1 METVRPPVTNSRH
14 ENRWKWPRVSFK
26 SIPFRHDKK
35 TMEITPGLL
44 KNSGFVATEK
54 HNWKCFQVSLEICTD
69 VTRTAVRQ
77 FGSLAGCNTAAAVPS
92 TSKKKKSQ
100 LTSTSF
106 ECEMPRL
113 QQMSALDVTVCSN
126 RWHDILATALPSC
139 FFEKKNNKKLF
150 LNWITA
156 TFQDWTPRNW
166 RVALKNA
173 SLDAPPDPAVF
184 SKCCSFKSRV
194 AFGFL
199 SKLEPTKTAPAFACP
214 SVAH

>member
-139 FFEKKNNKKLF
+139 FFEKKKQQKTVFKLDHSNISRLNTKKLKSC
-150 LNWITA
+150 IKERVTGCS
-156 TFQDWTPRNW
+156 PRPC
-166 RVALKNA
+166 
-173 SLDAPPDPAVF
+173 SVF
-184 SKCCSFKSRV
+184 
-194 AFGFL
+194 
-199 SKLEPTKTAPAFACP
+199 
-214 SVAH
+214 